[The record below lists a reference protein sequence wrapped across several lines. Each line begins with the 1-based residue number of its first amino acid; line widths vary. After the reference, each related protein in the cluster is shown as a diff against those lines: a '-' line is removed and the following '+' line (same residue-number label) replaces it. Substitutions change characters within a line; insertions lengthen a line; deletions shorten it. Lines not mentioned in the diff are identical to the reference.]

1 MLLYYA
7 LTSNEVPA
15 SKKAI
20 VIAALG
26 YFIAPVDFLPDLV
39 LMGLLDDGSVLLFAI
54 NQIMPNITDEIKT
67 KALAKL
73 NEWFGKSEIVSI
85 KSKLLPENPKIDPKT
100 IIEEVEIGDDGEVIE
115 VGILEEKEGEK
126 KEESE
131 K

>member
-54 NQIMPNITDEIKT
+54 NQIMPYITDEIKA

-115 VGILEEKEGEK
+115 VGILEEKEG
-126 KEESE
+126 
-131 K
+131 